1 MAKIKITEQQ
11 ARLLGLKPNVKVKIT
26 KEQYNRIFASGLIK
40 ESDTVRGGLTRVD
53 KAFKKEFAGGDV
65 KNLKE
70 TDFNI
75 QKANPSIP
83 KSIQGKFN
91 KPMSETF
98 DNLKKETADLIKY
111 MYRKD
116 ENFSPFWGE
125 RGLSYEDICDAL
137 VAKKMVVAENG
148 KCTISKSL
156 GDPQTA
162 IQMIENALREMIGGD
177 KLMELDNY
185 PAGAEFDSRAPYNQ
199 SEPNYTKPVKAAQTI
214 FELIAM
220 GGEIAILKGQDGLYA
235 FYHDDLGEDELGDY
249 TEREEYYIGKDE
261 DGDPEYEYG
270 EFEKTPEGVESYIN
284 DNLSN
289 FSTGEGLASFEDGV
303 ELVKIDDE
311 LKNYMLSLYDK
322 DKEVV
327 KVLNPINE
335 VESEEDRMTRIKKAI
350 ADKRAESDRLEA
362 QRQARL
368 DQQNAID
375 SARAEEKMKMQ
386 QAMDANEPEEPKG
399 PETFFGKPWNQV
411 EETTTAASVGGSF
424 VAPMGMVNKREMPV
438 DINKMKV
445 PVVKESTM
453 TVAVGDYDIS
463 AIPSY
468 NRDGSIKKVPKS
480 KAQTNTQYADG
491 AFVEFND
498 CTKLNNKP
506 AGTGCS
512 QGAVDKV
519 IKLKKT
525 KGNISAPSLSEGK
538 SGEKQ

>member
-11 ARLLGLKPNVKVKIT
+11 ARLLGLKPSVKVKIT

-40 ESDTVRGGLTRVD
+40 ESDMVKGGLNRVD
-53 KAFKKEFAGGDV
+53 KMFKKEFGG
-65 KNLKE
+65 KLKE
-70 TDFNI
+70 
-75 QKANPSIP
+75 
-83 KSIQGKFN
+83 G
-91 KPMSETF
+91 F

-116 ENFSPFWGE
+116 ENFSPFWGQH
-125 RGLSYEDICDAL
+125 GLTYEDICDAL

-148 KCTISKSL
+148 KCTVSKSL

-162 IQMIENALREMIGGD
+162 IQMIENTLREMIGGD

-199 SEPNYTKPVKAAQTI
+199 SEPNYTKPIEPSQRN
-214 FELIAM
+214 FELVGM
-220 GGEIAILKGQDGLYA
+220 GSEIAILKGQDGMYV
-235 FYHDDLGEDELGDY
+235 FYHDHLGEDELSDY
-249 TEREEYYIGKDE
+249 SEIEQYFIGKDE
-261 DGDPEYEYG
+261 DGDPQFDYG
-270 EFEKTPEGVESYIN
+270 DFEKTPEAVENYIN
-284 DNLSN
+284 DNVNSLSLG
-289 FSTGEGLASFEDGV
+289 SGLDSYEEGV
-303 ELVKIDDE
+303 NLVKLDDE
-311 LKNYMLSLYDK
+311 LKNYILSLYDK
-322 DKEVV
+322 DREIV
-327 KVLNPINE
+327 KVLGGVTEN
-335 VESEEDRMTRIKKAI
+335 VETPEERMARLKKAI

-362 QRQARL
+362 DRQARL

-386 QAMDANEPEEPKG
+386 QQMAANEPEQPKG
-399 PETFFGKPWNQV
+399 PETFFGHDWETV
-411 EETTTAASVGGSF
+411 EETTSAASSGAF
-424 VAPMGMVNKREMPV
+424 VAPMGASVVKREMPV

-445 PVVKESTM
+445 PVVKESTIS
-453 TVAVGDYDIS
+453 TAVGDYDIS

-480 KAQTNTQYADG
+480 KAQTQTQYAGG
-491 AFVEFND
+491 AFVDFDD

-506 AGTGCS
+506 AGAGCS
-512 QGAVDKV
+512 QGAIDNVVKY
-519 IKLKKT
+519 KKT

>member
-40 ESDTVRGGLTRVD
+40 ESDMVKGGLNRVD
-53 KAFKKEFAGGDV
+53 KAFKKEFGG
-65 KNLKE
+65 KLKE
-70 TDFNI
+70 SSVDLT
-75 QKANPSIP
+75 
-83 KSIQGKFN
+83 
-91 KPMSETF
+91 
-98 DNLKKETADLIKY
+98 KEVKDLIKY

-116 ENFSPFWGE
+116 ENFPSFWTE
-125 RGLSYEDICDAL
+125 QGLTYEEICDAL
-137 VAKKMVVAENG
+137 VAKKMVVSENG
-148 KCTISKSL
+148 KCTVSKSL

-162 IQMIENALREMIGGD
+162 IMMIENALREMIGGD

-199 SEPNYTKPVKAAQTI
+199 SEPNYTKPFKAAQTT

-220 GGEIAILKGQDGLYA
+220 GGEIAILKGQDGLYV

-249 TEREEYYIGKDE
+249 TEREQYFIGKDE

-284 DNLSN
+284 DNLGN
-289 FSTGEGLASFEDGV
+289 ISTGEGLASFEDGV

-311 LKNYMLSLYDK
+311 LKNNILSLYDK

-386 QAMDANEPEEPKG
+386 QAMDANEPEEPKS
-399 PETFFGKPWNQV
+399 PETFFGTPWDQV
-411 EETTTAASVGGSF
+411 EETTTAASSGSF

-438 DINKMKV
+438 DVNKMNV

-453 TVAVGDYDIS
+453 SVAVGDYDIS

-468 NRDGSIKKVPKS
+468 NRDGSIKKVPKT

>member
-40 ESDTVRGGLTRVD
+40 ENDTVRGGLTRVD

-91 KPMSETF
+91 KPMSETS

-148 KCTISKSL
+148 KCTVSKSL

-199 SEPNYTKPVKAAQTI
+199 SEPNYTKPFKAAQTS

-220 GGEIAILKGQDGLYA
+220 GGEIAILKGQDGLYV

-249 TEREEYYIGKDE
+249 TEREQYFIGKDE

-284 DNLSN
+284 DNLGN
-289 FSTGEGLASFEDGV
+289 ISTGEGLASFEDGV

-311 LKNYMLSLYDK
+311 LKNNILSLYDK

-386 QAMDANEPEEPKG
+386 QAMDANEPEEPKS
-399 PETFFGKPWNQV
+399 PETFFGTPWDQV
-411 EETTTAASVGGSF
+411 EETTTAASSGSF

-438 DINKMKV
+438 DVNKMNV

-453 TVAVGDYDIS
+453 SVAVGDYDIS

-468 NRDGSIKKVPKS
+468 NRDGSIKKVPKT

>member
-83 KSIQGKFN
+83 KSTQGKFN
-91 KPMSETF
+91 KPMSETS

-162 IQMIENALREMIGGD
+162 IQMIENALREMIGSD

-199 SEPNYTKPVKAAQTI
+199 SEPNYTKPFKAAQTS

-220 GGEIAILKGQDGLYA
+220 GGEIAILKGQDGLYV

-249 TEREEYYIGKDE
+249 TEREQYFVGKDE

-284 DNLSN
+284 DNLGN
-289 FSTGEGLASFEDGV
+289 ISTGEGLASFEDGV

-311 LKNYMLSLYDK
+311 LKNNILSLYDK

-386 QAMDANEPEEPKG
+386 QAMDANEPEETKG
-399 PETFFGKPWNQV
+399 PETFFGTPWDQV
-411 EETTTAASVGGSF
+411 EETTTAASSGSF
-424 VAPMGMVNKREMPV
+424 VAPMGMVNKREIPV
-438 DINKMKV
+438 DVNKMNV

-453 TVAVGDYDIS
+453 SVAVGDYDIS

-468 NRDGSIKKVPKS
+468 NRDGSIKKVPKT